1 MTTHTV
7 VLTTTTTKTTTTS
20 KPQQR
25 RGGGVGG
32 GRAGS
37 KAAVSSFSGGQERV
51 RVLSLIKVGE
61 GGTAAGRDNQSQV
74 YASIFTSDKLEVYFY
89 TLMKKKSESSALGS
103 RLAFLFST
111 V

>member
-1 MTTHTV
+1 M
-7 VLTTTTTKTTTTS
+7 
-20 KPQQR
+20 
-25 RGGGVGG
+25 GG

-37 KAAVSSFSGGQERV
+37 KAAVSLSGGQERV